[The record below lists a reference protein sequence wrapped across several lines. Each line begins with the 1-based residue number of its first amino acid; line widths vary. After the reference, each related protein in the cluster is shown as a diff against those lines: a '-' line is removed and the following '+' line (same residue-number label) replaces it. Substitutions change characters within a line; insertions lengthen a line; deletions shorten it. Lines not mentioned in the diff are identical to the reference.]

1 MHFKEGQTYKITNVK
16 ASDRIIDLSGGDNKS
31 LIGYQDKNGPNQ
43 RWILEKAQDNAEWWL
58 IKSAGSGKYI
68 NLDEGKEARDGVPLI
83 AGDKRFAWDIKPDTE
98 HKDHYRF
105 FVPNTEFN
113 FDLAD
118 HGSEVEGSKVQLW
131 SKTRG
136 KGQTWILSTD

>member
-1 MHFKEGQTYKITNVK
+1 MSIQEGQIYKITNVK
-16 ASDRIIDLSGGDNKS
+16 APDRIIDLSGGDNRS
-31 LIGYQDKNGPNQ
+31 LIGYEDKNGPNQ
-43 RWILEKAQDNAEWWL
+43 RWIFERAQDNAEWWL
-58 IKSAGSGKYI
+58 IKSAGSGQYI
-68 NLDEGKEARDGVPLI
+68 NLDGGSPGDGVALV
-83 AGDKRFAWDIKPDTE
+83 AGEDRVAWDVQPDPE
-98 HKDHYRF
+98 HEDKLRF

-136 KGQTWILSTD
+136 KGQTWTVTPE